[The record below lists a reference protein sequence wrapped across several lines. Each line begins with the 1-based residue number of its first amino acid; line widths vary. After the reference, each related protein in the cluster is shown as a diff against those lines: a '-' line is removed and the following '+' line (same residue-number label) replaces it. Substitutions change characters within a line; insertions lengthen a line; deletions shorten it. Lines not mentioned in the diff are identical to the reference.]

1 MPLKVLFITLITF
14 VYNISVQPADLLMHM
29 DIDVKCDQINLFTTG
44 IDITFLLG
52 YSVQSP
58 TPTRI
63 YILVCLFGFH
73 LTSCVFKHC

>member
-52 YSVQSP
+52 YSTNQIGIQCTNHP
-58 TPTRI
+58 HPHA
-63 YILVCLFGFH
+63 YIFWFVFLGFI
-73 LTSCVFKHC
+73 